1 MVRKTGIGWTSD
13 APRRWASHI
22 EDMLDEA
29 LMETFPA
36 SDPVAICIDQ
46 IELIEPRHSDER
58 APHKRQIAPPLAAG
72 WRD

>member
-1 MVRKTGIGWTSD
+1 MVRKTGIRGTSD
-13 APRRWASHI
+13 APRRSASHI

-46 IELIEPRHSDER
+46 VEWIEPRRSDER
-58 APHKRQIAPPLAAG
+58 AQHKRQIAPSLAAG
-72 WRD
+72 RRD